1 MKKIDKVIKKYYLL
15 TAETKTYNVMIDER
29 NVFDQTV
36 NNDLITYDNMQE
48 ITPGQ
53 GDDETAGRLL
63 TKQQKL
69 DADPKAIQQI
79 NFTGNLDKAE
89 GAKMSF
95 IIEEA
100 KETVS
105 DFSNGTVK
113 LL

>member
-1 MKKIDKVIKKYYLL
+1 
-15 TAETKTYNVMIDER
+15 MIDER

-48 ITPGQ
+48 ITTGQ
-53 GDDETAGRLL
+53 GDDETAGCLL
-63 TKQQKL
+63 DYPYFKKYYKLIATGLSKQQRL
-69 DADPKAIQQI
+69 HADPKAIQQI

-89 GAKMSF
+89 GATMSF

-105 DFSNGTVK
+105 DFLKGTVK
-113 LL
+113 SL